1 MQAGIP
7 TTMTRSDFFSAAEL
21 SWGDDSYAWED
32 AKARLL
38 EAIDADLRP
47 SVERLLSRPRFG
59 GAGLRCWAER
69 IAAGATVA
77 PTHVPAEVVQVY
89 LDHSEAM
96 PHHDCGNCGLAV
108 PVIPSRRG
116 DDGEPERAFFPT
128 CPCCGG
134 KTGHYLY
141 WATARLRRAKPR

>member
-1 MQAGIP
+1 MQAG
-7 TTMTRSDFFSAAEL
+7 TASTMTRTDFFSAAEL
-21 SWGDDSYAWED
+21 SWGDDSHAWED

-77 PTHVPAEVVQVY
+77 PAHVPAEVVRVY
-89 LDHSEAM
+89 LGHSEAM
-96 PHHDCGNCGLAV
+96 PHHDCGGCGMAI
-108 PVIPSRRG
+108 PVIPSRH
-116 DDGEPERAFFPT
+116 DGEETPDRIFFAT
-128 CPCCGG
+128 CPSCGDR
-134 KTGHYLY
+134 TGAYLY
-141 WATARLRRAKPR
+141 WATSRLRSLKPR